1 MKKKTDLIL
10 DTHIWIWWIEQ
21 NNRLP
26 VQLKAIIE
34 DNDTTIAISTV
45 SIYELLRAIAR
56 DRLQLNRSSD
66 EWLEKA
72 TYGVDI
78 VVRPVTTE
86 IAITAA
92 RLPAIHG
99 DPLDRLI
106 IATALCHQ
114 SQLASMDTHFGKYPE
129 LERFLLF

>member
-1 MKKKTDLIL
+1 MR
-10 DTHIWIWWIEQ
+10 HIDYYY
-21 NNRLP
+21 R
-26 VQLKAIIE
+26 
-34 DNDTTIAISTV
+34 DYTSTV

-56 DRLQLNRSSD
+56 DRLQLNPSPD

-72 TYGVDI
+72 TRGVD
-78 VVRPVTTE
+78 VAVLPVTAD
-86 IAITAA
+86 IAATAA

-114 SQLASMDTHFGKYPE
+114 SQLASLDINFNKYPE
-129 LERFLLF
+129 LEGFLLF